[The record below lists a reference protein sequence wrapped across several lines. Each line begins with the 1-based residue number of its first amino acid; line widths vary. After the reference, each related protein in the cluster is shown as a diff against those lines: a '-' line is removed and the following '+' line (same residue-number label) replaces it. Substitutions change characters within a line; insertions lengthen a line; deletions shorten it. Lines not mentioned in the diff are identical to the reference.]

1 MITTLSRIIKYGVQS
16 FIRNG
21 WLSTATVAVM
31 ILALF
36 VFQAL
41 MLFAV
46 VTRTAILAL
55 QDKIDISVYFKI
67 DAPEDEVLKTKRS
80 LEALAE
86 VKKVEYISREQ
97 ALSDFEGKHKEDEI
111 VTQALKELESNPL
124 SASLNIKAND
134 PREYAAIAAYLN
146 NETINLLVDKVSY
159 SQNQTVID
167 KLVAIVEGAER
178 GGFIISL
185 VLAAIAV
192 LVTFNTIRLAIYSN
206 REEIGI
212 MRLVGGSNYFIR
224 GPYVVEGIL
233 YGVLSAVLSLIA
245 ITPLAVFVSPYIEN
259 FIPGVNLS
267 VYIYANFFTLL
278 GYQLVFGIGLGIFSS
293 VIAVRRY
300 LRV

>member
-1 MITTLSRIIKYGVQS
+1 
-16 FIRNG
+16 
-21 WLSTATVAVM
+21 M

-36 VFQAL
+36 VFQVL
-41 MLFAV
+41 ILFGV
-46 VTRTAILAL
+46 VTKTAILAL

-67 DAPEDEVLKTKRS
+67 SAPEDEVLKTKRS
-80 LEALAE
+80 LESLSE

-97 ALSDFEGKHKEDEI
+97 ALSDFESKHREDEI
-111 VTQALKELESNPL
+111 VSQALKELESNPL
-124 SASLNIKAND
+124 SASLNIKAQD
-134 PREYAAIAAYLN
+134 PREYAAIAAYLD
-146 NETINLLVDKVSY
+146 NETINTFVDKVSY

-167 KLVAIVEGAER
+167 KLISIVDGVEQ
-178 GGFIISL
+178 GGLIIGL
-185 VLAAIAV
+185 ILAAIAI

-233 YGVLSAVLSLIA
+233 YGILSAVLSLVA
-245 ITPLAVFVSPYIEN
+245 VTPLIILVSPYLEG
-259 FIPGVNLS
+259 FIPGMGLQS
-267 VYIYANFFTLL
+267 YFYANFFTLF
-278 GYQLVFGIGLGIFSS
+278 GYQLVFGVGLGIVSS